1 MPNYADRP
9 DTRNEVFLLSAKCNN
24 LYDIDKF
31 RSYENNVTDNKD
43 ACPAILNTIYIDIV
57 VNKQLFSFISSIMQ
71 KP

>member
-24 LYDIDKF
+24 LHDIDEY
-31 RSYENNVTDNKD
+31 RSFENIVNYND
-43 ACPAILNTIYIDIV
+43 ACPAILNTIYIDLV
-57 VNKQLFSFISSIMQ
+57 VNKQVFFFISSIMQ